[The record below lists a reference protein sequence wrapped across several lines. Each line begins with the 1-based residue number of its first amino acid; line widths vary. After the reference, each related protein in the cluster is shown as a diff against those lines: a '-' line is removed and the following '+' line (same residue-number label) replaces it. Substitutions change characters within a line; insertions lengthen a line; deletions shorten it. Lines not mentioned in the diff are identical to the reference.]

1 MKLYRSGDPNQ
12 RKPILKPLATPSK
25 TRHAEHSRQADA
37 QSQPATSRPQPISR
51 DFGHSGHH
59 EQQATPEFRDSESH
73 TPPVPASRQPFAS
86 RRVALPVWLIGV
98 LALAI
103 IAAPVLTAVLMT
115 GSSSDDDANVS
126 AFQADPTATAVI
138 EESLEEPL
146 GDEIPL
152 ALDLDEMFDIR
163 QWDEAPPSAVSD
175 RQQYLLDSGVEPD
188 FEMRYGASEVERL
201 QAELEAIQRNSAVL
215 RSLARQQSGDL
226 TAAYSSLEA
235 TQEHSEG
242 SLEDLESRVS
252 DLAERIE
259 TVDEIARELRDL
271 LGLPSTDSG
280 SGGPIPDNIEEDPDP
295 WLTLRSNIVAIE
307 QWADELVFDLDEVN
321 TTAQLRIAQIEQA
334 QIEAER
340 AAEREAEAQAAA
352 PPAGIQSGPSVSADI
367 AFYDSMPMGWPV
379 EGPITSRYGYRN
391 SPFSG
396 EGGSTELHTGIDI
409 AARTGTPVIATG
421 GGTVQV
427 SGDNGGYG
435 LLVVID
441 HGRGVTTWYGHNS
454 RLLVSPGQRVNAGDV
469 IAEVGSTGRSTGPHV
484 HYEVRV
490 NGVPED
496 PLPYMQ
502 MTR

>member
-1 MKLYRSGDPNQ
+1 
-12 RKPILKPLATPSK
+12 
-25 TRHAEHSRQADA
+25 
-37 QSQPATSRPQPISR
+37 
-51 DFGHSGHH
+51 
-59 EQQATPEFRDSESH
+59 
-73 TPPVPASRQPFAS
+73 
-86 RRVALPVWLIGV
+86 
-98 LALAI
+98 
-103 IAAPVLTAVLMT
+103 
-115 GSSSDDDANVS
+115 
-126 AFQADPTATAVI
+126 
-138 EESLEEPL
+138 
-146 GDEIPL
+146 
-152 ALDLDEMFDIR
+152 
-163 QWDEAPPSAVSD
+163 
-175 RQQYLLDSGVEPD
+175 
-188 FEMRYGASEVERL
+188 MRYGASEVERL

-271 LGLPSTDSG
+271 LGLPPTDSG
-280 SGGPIPDNIEEDPDP
+280 SGGPVPENIEDEDPDP

-340 AAEREAEAQAAA
+340 AAEREAQREAQREAEAQAAA

-454 RLLVSPGQRVNAGDV
+454 RLLVTPGQRVNAGDV